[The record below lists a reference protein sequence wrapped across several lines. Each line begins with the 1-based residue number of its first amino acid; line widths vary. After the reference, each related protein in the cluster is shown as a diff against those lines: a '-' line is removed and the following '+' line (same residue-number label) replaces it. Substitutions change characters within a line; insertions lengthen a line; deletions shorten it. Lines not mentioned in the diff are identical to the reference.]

1 MHPKFGGPCLRRKE
15 TQTMFIG
22 SASIAPKTEI
32 AAPKATVLSKP
43 ASTANVSYQVSTYT
57 APKSNPVNLLGGAN
71 QVQTG
76 GTPPSNPAGN
86 VPQAWTNTCGANSLM
101 AMEASVDAG
110 RAQQIAGLTGD
121 DRAQFEMAVMNSN
134 DAVDGFQPTDDG
146 SRGWGDSRMREQVA
160 DRFVGGLDESLSIRE
175 MPDQGT
181 AADTLVTAL
190 SDGRPVALGMDG
202 HWMAATDLRGEGED
216 QEVLIQDSWTG
227 QSAWVP
233 VSQIRD
239 GEDWVTTNFHSE
251 IPESS
256 AILSTVV
263 PSTDHLDPSSTFRAE
278 EQNQDGSRGW
288 AEDRMSGWATLR
300 RSVADQPTPTAP
312 PATSE
317 IPLVVP
323 RWNHPIAV

>member
-1 MHPKFGGPCLRRKE
+1 MHRKFGASCLRG
-15 TQTMFIG
+15 MFIG

-32 AAPKATVLSKP
+32 SAPKT
-43 ASTANVSYQVSTYT
+43 TAVAQQKVTTSNQNQVSTYT
-57 APKSNPVNLLGGAN
+57 PPRSVPVNLSGGAV
-71 QVQTG
+71 QQTG
-76 GTPPSNPAGN
+76 GTAPRNPAGN

-121 DRAQFEMAVMNSN
+121 DRAQFEMGVMNSN

-202 HWMAATDLRGEGED
+202 HWMAATDIRGEGEH

-233 VSQIRD
+233 VSQIRN

-251 IPESS
+251 IPKSS

-263 PSTDHLDPSSTFRAE
+263 PASDQLNTDSTFRAHE
-278 EQNQDGSRGW
+278 GDAGTW
-288 AEDRMSGWATLR
+288 AADRMDDWQSLR
-300 RSVADQPTPTAP
+300 RTLPDVPTPTAP
-312 PATSE
+312 PATTE
-317 IPLVVP
+317 NPLPAP
-323 RWNHPIAV
+323 RWYHRPIAV